1 MASDPPAEF
10 SRVAAP
16 ELKVELGIGKCGGG
30 RSSRPNGADKD
41 KKPYPRA
48 ETNVMAP
55 GGT

>member
-16 ELKVELGIGKCGGG
+16 ELKVELGIGKWWGTLLETN
-30 RSSRPNGADKD
+30 NGADKD

-48 ETNVMAP
+48 VANVMGP
-55 GGT
+55 GR